1 MTRIYI
7 VFFILLAT
15 TLCACSSTPLGVAT
29 TTTPSTAPTAAA
41 FDAAATEKTLIELE
55 KKTWNIYQDKK
66 VEEYKKLYT
75 PDFRA
80 IYYGAI
86 KSFDENFAD
95 VKDITIKNISFSDWK
110 VTFPVKNTAIMTYKD
125 TASTTYKGQ
134 DTSGTYVVTT
144 TWVEINGE
152 WKQAVYAEAK
162 AEPQPKK

>member
-1 MTRIYI
+1 MKRIYI
-7 VFFILLAT
+7 AFFALLAT
-15 TLCACSSTPLGVAT
+15 THCACSSAPSGGAT
-29 TTTPSTAPTAAA
+29 TTTPSAAPTVAA
-41 FDAAATEKTLIELE
+41 FDPVTTEKMLIELE

-66 VEEYKKLYT
+66 VDEYKKLFT

-80 IYYGAI
+80 IYYGTI

-110 VTFPVKNTAIMTYKD
+110 VTFPVKNTAIVTYKD
-125 TASTTYKGQ
+125 TATATYKGK

-152 WKQAVYAEAK
+152 WKQAVYADTK
-162 AEPQPKK
+162 AEAQPTK

>member
-15 TLCACSSTPLGVAT
+15 TLCACSSAPSGVA

-41 FDAAATEKTLIELE
+41 FDAVAAEKTVIEFE
-55 KKTWNIYQDKK
+55 KKTWNVYQDKQI
-66 VEEYKKLYT
+66 EEHKKLYT

-80 IYYGAI
+80 IYYGVI

-110 VTFPVKNTAIMTYKD
+110 VTFPVKNTAIVTYKD
-125 TASTTYKGQ
+125 TATATYKGQ

-162 AEPQPKK
+162 ADPQPKK